1 MLKIKANRNGTRWK
15 SGVDLN
21 FAMACAGLCWDCLVF
36 ALYIVIKTEQATGR
50 MRMRMRF
57 YCM

>member
-50 MRMRMRF
+50 MSCTF
-57 YCM
+57 